1 MDSQNTI
8 GVYALKL
15 SKVILLVV
23 EKYHRCGI
31 KKFGKMIP
39 EHSYAEMEVVFR
51 DREEFENNQ
60 KRRGASQYTVKQ
72 ARHNTVVFVYIYNI
86 IIIYGYYSFRS
97 QNDSGRINPY
107 GRHTASVHPLAIT
120 IFRIVWE

>member
-51 DREEFENNQ
+51 ENLKTTKEGEEPVYSKAGE
-60 KRRGASQYTVKQ
+60 AQYC
-72 ARHNTVVFVYIYNI
+72 
-86 IIIYGYYSFRS
+86 SFCL
-97 QNDSGRINPY
+97 
-107 GRHTASVHPLAIT
+107 HL
-120 IFRIVWE
+120 